1 MFSSYGQ
8 MATGTETND
17 IAEKLPDAHP
27 KDAMMISY
35 GALHL
40 TCQVTI
46 SQSF

>member
-1 MFSSYGQ
+1 
-8 MATGTETND
+8 MATGTETNH
-17 IAEKLPDAHP
+17 IAAKQPDAHP
-27 KDAMMISY
+27 GAVIMISY